1 MKQANIGDN
10 VKVHYKGSFDD
21 GKVFDSSLDCDPL
34 EFTIGGCQVLP
45 GFEEAVVGMARG
57 ETKTAR
63 ISPDKAYGLHNEEM
77 VVVFGLDQLPADLQP
92 SIGQVLR
99 FRRNDGYIIEV
110 TVVDM
115 SDTNVTFDG
124 NHPLAGKDLIFEIQL
139 LEIN

>member
-1 MKQANIGDN
+1 MKQASTGDN

-21 GKVFDSSLDCDPL
+21 GTVFDSSRDSDPL
-34 EFTIGGCQVLP
+34 EFTIGGCQVIP
-45 GFEEAVVGMARG
+45 GFEEAVVGMTKG
-57 ETKTAR
+57 ETRTAR
-63 ISPDKAYGLHNEEM
+63 ITPDKAYGPHNKEM
-77 VVVFGLDQLPADLQP
+77 VVVFGRDQLPSDLQP

-99 FRRNDGYIIEV
+99 FRRNDGYIIGV

-139 LEIN
+139 MEIN